1 MTLELHVWGPAF
13 GLPSIDAECLATVT
27 YFAQTLSAADYL
39 LVQSSPSAVPSH
51 HLPALYNPSTVTWI
65 SGFDPIVTYL
75 STLQP
80 PSYHHPDVTTLPS
93 RVYADSQAYKAL
105 LTSSAAPLLALSLYV
120 SSANYSETTRPAYS
134 AILPFPL
141 PWTEPLAVRAAMAAR
156 AAHLGMSSLDTDAE
170 MERLE
175 KEEREREAAGWVQIP
190 KALRKAVGG
199 QNSGVKGQL
208 SPEMKRRIKLEG
220 LAAEVFDVLGEVDL
234 LEEEDGEEEE
244 EEAKEGGA
252 RIKVTLETK
261 CLAFAYLALMLL
273 PEVPRPWLKEVL
285 QKKYAG
291 LCKFVLEYR
300 RKTFPESGKVLPW
313 ADRESDPAV
322 SACDS
327 ALSIVGRFVR
337 AVVDD
342 IPMLGREWSRWW
354 ALRQRRVAE
363 ENSTETQLVIR
374 RSVGESERRLLLA
387 GAGLTLLAINVA
399 GLGIY
404 WYRYRGLLGAP
415 LQTWHRPL
423 VGLGSFGAAGAMF
436 AGLA

>member
-51 HLPALYNPSTVTWI
+51 HLPALYNPSTATWT
-65 SGFDPIVTYL
+65 SGFDPIVSYL

-80 PSYHHPDVTTLPS
+80 PSYHHHDVTTLPP
-93 RVYADSQAYKAL
+93 RVHADSQAYKAL

-134 AILPFPL
+134 TILPFPL
-141 PWTEPLAVRAAMAAR
+141 PWAEPLAVRAAMAAR

-190 KALRKAVGG
+190 KALRKAVG
-199 QNSGVKGQL
+199 QNTGVKGQL

-220 LAAEVFDVLGEVDL
+220 LAAEVFDVFGEIDFL
-234 LEEEDGEEEE
+234 DEEEGQEED
-244 EEAKEGGA
+244 KEGER
-252 RIKVTLETK
+252 RIKVSLETK

-285 QKKYAG
+285 QRKYAG
-291 LCKFVLEYR
+291 LCEFVVEYR
-300 RKTFPESGKVLPW
+300 RKTFPDSGKVLPW
-313 ADRESDPAV
+313 ADKESDPAV
-322 SACDS
+322 SASDS
-327 ALSIVGRFVR
+327 ALSVVARFVR

-342 IPMLGREWSRWW
+342 IPTLGREWSRWW

-363 ENSTETQLVIR
+363 ETSTETQLVAR
-374 RSVGESERRLLLA
+374 RSVGESERSLLLA
-387 GAGLTLLAINVA
+387 GVGLTLLAVNVV

-436 AGLA
+436 AGLV

>member
-51 HLPALYNPSTVTWI
+51 HLPALYNPSTATWT
-65 SGFDPIVTYL
+65 SGFDPIVSYL

-80 PSYHHPDVTTLPS
+80 PSYHHPDVTTLPA
-93 RVYADSQAYKAL
+93 RVNADSQAYQAL

-120 SSANYSETTRPAYS
+120 SSANYAETTRPAYS

-141 PWTEPLAVRAAMAAR
+141 PWTEPLAVRASMAAR

-175 KEEREREAAGWVQIP
+175 KEEREREAAGWVQVP
-190 KALRKAVGG
+190 KALRKALG
-199 QNSGVKGQL
+199 QNTGVKGQL

-220 LAAEVFDVLGEVDL
+220 LAAEVFDVLGEIDFL
-234 LEEEDGEEEE
+234 EEEE
-244 EEAKEGGA
+244 EETTEGEEGEGRQ

-261 CLAFAYLALMLL
+261 CLAFAYLALMLF
-273 PEVPRPWLKEVL
+273 PDVPRPWLKEVL
-285 QKKYAG
+285 QRKYAG
-291 LCKFVLEYR
+291 LCEFVVEYR
-300 RKTFPESGKVLPW
+300 KKTFLETGRPLPW
-313 ADRESDPAV
+313 ADKETDPAV
-322 SACDS
+322 SAADS
-327 ALSIVGRFVR
+327 ALSVMGRFVR

-342 IPMLGREWSRWW
+342 IPTLGREWTRWW
-354 ALRQRRVAE
+354 SLRQRRVAE
-363 ENSTETQLVIR
+363 ETSTESQQLVVR
-374 RSVGESERRLLLA
+374 RSVGESENGLLLA
-387 GAGLTLLAINVA
+387 GVGLTLMAVNVV

-404 WYRYRGLLGAP
+404 SYRYRGLLGAP
-415 LQTWHRPL
+415 LQTWHKPL
-423 VGLGSFGAAGAMF
+423 VVSSLGAAGAMF
-436 AGLA
+436 AGLV

>member
-39 LVQSSPSAVPSH
+39 LVQSSPSAVPYH
-51 HLPALYNPSTVTWI
+51 HLPALYNPSTATWT
-65 SGFDPIVTYL
+65 SGFDPIVSYL

-80 PSYHHPDVTTLPS
+80 PSFHHPDVTTLPP
-93 RVYADSQAYKAL
+93 RVHADSQAYKAL

-120 SSANYSETTRPAYS
+120 SSANYAEITRPAYS

-190 KALRKAVGG
+190 KALRKVVG
-199 QNSGVKGQL
+199 QNPGVKGQL

-220 LAAEVFDVLGEVDL
+220 LAAEVFDVLGEIDFL
-234 LEEEDGEEEE
+234 DESTEEEED
-244 EEAKEGGA
+244 KEDDGNG
-252 RIKVTLETK
+252 RRRKVTLETK

-273 PEVPRPWLKEVL
+273 PDVPRPWLKEVL
-285 QKKYAG
+285 QRKYAG
-291 LCKFVLEYR
+291 LCKFVMEYR
-300 RKTFPESGKVLPW
+300 KKTSPGSGKMLSW
-313 ADRESDPAV
+313 AGRETDPAV
-322 SACDS
+322 SAADS
-327 ALSIVGRFVR
+327 ALSVIGRFLR

-342 IPMLGREWSRWW
+342 IPTLGREWTRWW
-354 ALRQRRVAE
+354 SLRQRRVAE
-363 ENSTETQLVIR
+363 ETSTESQLVVR
-374 RSVGESERRLLLA
+374 RSVGESERGLLLA
-387 GAGLTLLAINVA
+387 GVGLTMMAVNVV

-415 LQTWHRPL
+415 LQTWHKPL
-423 VGLGSFGAAGAMF
+423 VGLSSLGAAGAMF
-436 AGLA
+436 AGLV

>member
-51 HLPALYNPSTVTWI
+51 HLPALYNPSTATWT
-65 SGFDPIVTYL
+65 SGFDPIVSYL

-80 PSYHHPDVTTLPS
+80 PSYHHPDVTTLPP
-93 RVYADSQAYKAL
+93 RVHADSQAYKAL
-105 LTSSAAPLLALSLYV
+105 LTASAAPLLALSLYV
-120 SSANYSETTRPAYS
+120 SSANYSETTRPAFS

-141 PWTEPLAVRAAMAAR
+141 PWAEPLAVRAAMAAR

-199 QNSGVKGQL
+199 QNTGVKGQL

-220 LAAEVFDVLGEVDL
+220 LAAEVFEV
-234 LEEEDGEEEE
+234 LEEIDFLEEDEEGEEEGR
-244 EEAKEGGA
+244 EGGNG

-285 QKKYAG
+285 QRKYVG
-291 LCKFVLEYR
+291 LCAFVVTYR

-313 ADRESDPAV
+313 ADKESDPAV
-322 SACDS
+322 SASDS

-342 IPMLGREWSRWW
+342 IPTLGREWSRWW
-354 ALRQRRVAE
+354 SLRQRRVAE
-363 ENSTETQLVIR
+363 ETSSESQLVVR
-374 RSVGESERRLLLA
+374 RSVGESERSILLA
-387 GAGLTLLAINVA
+387 GVGLTMLAANVI

-415 LQTWHRPL
+415 LQTWHKPL

-436 AGLA
+436 AGLV

>member
-39 LVQSSPSAVPSH
+39 LVQSSPSAVPSY
-51 HLPALYNPSTVTWI
+51 HLPALYNPSTATWT
-65 SGFDPIVTYL
+65 SGFDPIVSYL

-80 PSYHHPDVTTLPS
+80 PSYHHPDVTTLPP
-93 RVYADSQAYKAL
+93 RVHADSHAYKAL
-105 LTSSAAPLLALSLYV
+105 LASSAAPLLALSLYV
-120 SSANYSETTRPAYS
+120 SSANYSEITRPAYS

-141 PWTEPLAVRAAMAAR
+141 PWAEPLAVRAAMAAR

-199 QNSGVKGQL
+199 QNTGVKGQL

-220 LAAEVFDVLGEVDL
+220 LAAEVFDVLGEIDF
-234 LEEEDGEEEE
+234 LEEDEEG
-244 EEAKEGGA
+244 KGGQQ
-252 RIKVTLETK
+252 RWWK
-261 CLAFAYLALMLL
+261 
-273 PEVPRPWLKEVL
+273 PWLREVL
-285 QKKYAG
+285 QRKYVG
-291 LCKFVLEYR
+291 LCAFVVECR

-313 ADRESDPAV
+313 ADKESDPAV
-322 SACDS
+322 SASDS

-342 IPMLGREWSRWW
+342 IPTLGREWSRWW
-354 ALRQRRVAE
+354 SLMQRRVAE
-363 ENSTETQLVIR
+363 ETSTESQLVVR
-374 RSVGESERRLLLA
+374 RSVGENERSILLA
-387 GAGLTLLAINVA
+387 GVGLTMLALNVV

-415 LQTWHRPL
+415 LQTWHKPL

-436 AGLA
+436 AGLV

>member
-1 MTLELHVWGPAF
+1 
-13 GLPSIDAECLATVT
+13 
-27 YFAQTLSAADYL
+27 
-39 LVQSSPSAVPSH
+39 
-51 HLPALYNPSTVTWI
+51 
-65 SGFDPIVTYL
+65 
-75 STLQP
+75 
-80 PSYHHPDVTTLPS
+80 
-93 RVYADSQAYKAL
+93 
-105 LTSSAAPLLALSLYV
+105 
-120 SSANYSETTRPAYS
+120 
-134 AILPFPL
+134 
-141 PWTEPLAVRAAMAAR
+141 MAAR

-199 QNSGVKGQL
+199 QNTGVKGQL

-220 LAAEVFDVLGEVDL
+220 LAAEVFDVLGEIDF
-234 LEEEDGEEEE
+234 LEEDEEGEKEDS
-244 EEAKEGGA
+244 KDGGSG

-273 PEVPRPWLKEVL
+273 PEVPRPWLREVL
-285 QKKYAG
+285 QRKYVG
-291 LCKFVLEYR
+291 LCAFVVECR

-313 ADRESDPAV
+313 ADKESDPAV
-322 SACDS
+322 SASDS

-342 IPMLGREWSRWW
+342 IPTLGREWSRWW
-354 ALRQRRVAE
+354 SLMQRRVAE
-363 ENSTETQLVIR
+363 ETSTESQLVVR
-374 RSVGESERRLLLA
+374 RSVGENERSILLA
-387 GAGLTLLAINVA
+387 GVGLTMLALNVV

-415 LQTWHRPL
+415 LQTWHKPL

-436 AGLA
+436 AGLV